1 MYTAAE
7 RQSMSLQALAQV
19 AAYETPRPGRKLVV
33 WISPGWP
40 LSSGSSVNP
49 TTQDR
54 QDIFGSVVAL
64 SDALQG
70 ARITLY
76 EVDPAGAAKG
86 GAPTPDFQQFFKGVG
101 KFDQAHV
108 GDLGLQAL
116 AYRSGGRILNAG
128 DDIAGEIA
136 TCVADGAAFYEI
148 AFDGQRGDGPN
159 EYHELEVQID
169 KPKLT
174 VRAPSGYYAQP

>member
-1 MYTAAE
+1 MYAAAE
-7 RQSMSLQALAQV
+7 QQSLSLQALSQL

-40 LSSGSSVNP
+40 LSSGSSVNL
-49 TTQDR
+49 TTQDLR
-54 QDIFGSVVAL
+54 DIFGSVVAL

-76 EVDPAGAAKG
+76 EVDPTGAAKG
-86 GAPTPDFQQFFKGVG
+86 GAPTPDFQQFFKGGG

-116 AYRSGGRILNAG
+116 AYRSGGRILNVG

-136 TCVADGAAFYEI
+136 TCVADSIVFYEI
-148 AFDGQRGDGPN
+148 AFDGQPGAGPN
-159 EYHELEVQID
+159 EYHELELKID
-169 KPKLT
+169 KPKFT